1 MRMEAEKLAQRYLEA
16 CSEPA
21 SPPAIRLA
29 TMNGCSPHD
38 FSMAWIEPS
47 GKAHVLEDDES
58 HDGFGSDWI
67 DSHPSPSVE
76 ALVELYGTPTEVLM
90 HLGWFRVNNLQMVD
104 WLRQPSS
111 AQWLAWVGVITPC
124 LQAALKRGQD
134 LEGIKIKM
142 AEGKPLGTVMD
153 LIQRFGGKQAVNAVY
168 KVQTPAQVYHFA
180 SSVPIYSGHPYFSRT
195 RYRGLDPECDHN
207 QDLIEN
213 LKAGDRGAAQAIA
226 KVLAKHPRLHGFNGV
241 VIPAPRST
249 ADRPSLTTLAQALV
263 HNGVG
268 TRVEIPVVRSVPTE
282 SSRMRRRMGL
292 PGNTQEQQFDTM
304 TVQPDHGIDAAESVL
319 IVDDVVTTG
328 ATIKAIAQRL
338 RAAGH
343 TGLIIGATAGY
354 TVSNPDE
361 AEDCPI
367 HFVTRT
373 AVQHGCSLTDLS
385 AAWVSPEGTVYPL
398 TEAHGHHEFAR
409 EWTEAHES
417 DPAVAKLWLHTPSS
431 ILERLG
437 WMRVA
442 NYANISFEVQPT
454 AAQWGAFIKWQIPC
468 LQAALKRGEDL
479 EKVPLLGLWP
489 RPAQNVLEFLQQH
502 GGRQALNEVYKG
514 LIARTANQ
522 QGCSAMDTSMAWVD
536 PHGVIHT
543 VYSMGHEEF
552 AEKWFSQHAGALPMN
567 YESQTPTE
575 MLMSMGWLR
584 VGNYTNLSWVTAPTS
599 AQWASFV
606 KLVVPCLKL
615 QLKRGV
621 DLENIALFCEIGVV
635 FKKYPILDIIQQH
648 GGKQALAE
656 IYSTSQ
662 SSAHFAATQGKEA
675 GWWAIDP
682 QTGSMVLPDES
693 DYVMGDG
700 PADTLDAALD
710 SMVAEYQQEWDR
722 PPSLTE
728 LDAAWDF
735 VTGPLRDPSGNSRQA
750 AAVAKCDGMAERIIR
765 NHLNRLPAKMRKD
778 TDAVDNA
785 LDAALG
791 EWTDTSGEVYNKALE
806 NMGLLEDDIAE
817 GLVSRPSV
825 RANLRTASESLALFV
840 QATKTRSERED
851 EQVKERMVRRSPKMK
866 PPRDDLRKHR
876 IDVDKDPDMKTQ
888 GQEGDKDLSMNYKRV
903 AALWLEAKNK
913 RQRKK
918 EEKKKQQQ
926 GAPKAPAPLIPP
938 SPSTAPASEKEDPD
952 HKPGDTWKTDNG
964 YAGKNPDGVTHAFE
978 DEERAKAYA
987 KGGEPDA
994 EGDGDEG
1001 LPDTPAGKAT
1011 SEMLD
1016 AIVKRDFATA
1026 NAASKKLLEGRDEND
1041 PLAKQLTTLQKGW
1054 NALLTEHKTMVEEAE
1069 NLPQDDPRREKLN
1082 QRGKEMDAEADK
1094 LKKDFVRVVRD
1105 DGKVTPKE
1113 EMDSEG
1119 AEGAADAK
1127 DPGADEEKSP
1137 TEEGASEDTDPE
1149 SEPDSEESGPTE
1161 KPKKQRLEDPKKLK
1175 DMAQSVADA
1184 YLAGTPKDVAD
1195 QMESLMAGR
1204 GPSDPVRRVVE
1215 KYIKELDKAKGDE
1228 DERGNLTDEFKDD
1241 MAGAIGKATLA
1252 TTAKSVADAM
1262 ATIGKKPKDFDAL
1275 VKDLDIEDVDKAEFA
1290 HTYATKLKAFK
1301 DKPPTNENALKM
1313 QGKVDPKSSAAE
1325 QAAQLA
1331 ANQYVDDF
1339 ILNPARIGGGFAKKG
1354 PLPKEELE
1362 EYTQNAYKDL
1372 QKLPPSA
1379 ISSLM
1384 AKTHKIIE
1392 SADPELEDTP
1402 EVQQARKLQAAS
1414 YLAYAAGGGDLD
1426 SKDLPDSVQEIKEA
1440 LPANADKLAKKLGD
1454 KAHELVKLVDGDTMD
1469 SETTKAVQE
1478 VYKSMPAS
1486 ECAEFLAKSNPEMA
1500 KAYRMLEGMS
1510 GPEAEKVKAM
1520 LDDLSK
1526 FCDSMASLSAKEAL
1540 TQKGG
1545 KKKVEKRRRKTDLP
1559 DDPEKVDTYVNEL
1572 VQSLM
1577 TPEILQKL
1585 SENIEAQKSG
1595 KSEGSIPD
1603 PRADVFPRAAGRLKK
1618 LHQDLLDEGSD
1629 PESKSLKRLEEM
1641 VSVLNQ
1647 AHEAKAYDVFENLR
1661 RQQPQ
1666 TGARADSGGSEGST
1680 KPKTVNDADDKTK
1693 SDLAK
1698 HKAGEIWKTESGQYG
1713 ALSSDG
1719 KQYSYFDSEQ
1729 GAQNWLKG
1737 STGQE
1742 PAEKDSE
1749 GKYKF

>member
-1 MRMEAEKLAQRYLEA
+1 MRREAEKLAQRYLEA

-21 SPPAIRLA
+21 APSALHLA
-29 TMNGCSPHD
+29 SMNGCSPHD

-47 GKAHVLEDDES
+47 GKAHVLKEDVS
-58 HDGFGSDWI
+58 HDDFGSDWI

-76 ALVELYGTPTEVLM
+76 ALVDLYGTPTEVLM

-153 LIQRFGGKQAVNAVY
+153 LIQRYGGKQAVNAVY
-168 KVQTPAQVYHFA
+168 KVQTPAQVHHFA
-180 SSVPIYSGHPYFSRT
+180 ATVPIYSGFPYLSRT
-195 RYRGLDPECDHN
+195 LYRGVDLQCDHN
-207 QDLIEN
+207 QDLIED
-213 LKAGDRGAAQAIA
+213 LKAGNRVAAQTIA
-226 KVLAKHPRLHGFNGV
+226 KVLAKHPRLRGFDGV

-249 ADRPSLTTLAQALV
+249 AERPSLTALAQALV

-268 TRVEIPVVRSVPTE
+268 TRVAIPVVRSAPTE
-282 SSRMRRRMGL
+282 SSRMRRRQGL

-304 TVQPDHGIDAAESVL
+304 TVQPDHGIAPEEAVL
-319 IVDDVVTTG
+319 IVDDVITTG

-343 TGLIIGATAGY
+343 TGPISGAAAGY
-354 TVSNPDE
+354 TVAYPED
-361 AEDCPI
+361 ADCPT

-373 AVQHGCSLTDLS
+373 AD
-385 AAWVSPEGTVYPL
+385 
-398 TEAHGHHEFAR
+398 
-409 EWTEAHES
+409 
-417 DPAVAKLWLHTPSS
+417 
-431 ILERLG
+431 
-437 WMRVA
+437 
-442 NYANISFEVQPT
+442 
-454 AAQWGAFIKWQIPC
+454 
-468 LQAALKRGEDL
+468 
-479 EKVPLLGLWP
+479 
-489 RPAQNVLEFLQQH
+489 
-502 GGRQALNEVYKG
+502 
-514 LIARTANQ
+514 Q
-522 QGCSAMDTSMAWVD
+522 QGCHSSENSMAWVD
-536 PHGVIHT
+536 PHGV
-543 VYSMGHEEF
+543 VYRVHSMGHEDF
-552 AEKWFSQHAGALPMN
+552 AEKWLSQHADALPMKHPH
-567 YESQTPTE
+567 QHPTDA
-575 MLMSMGWLR
+575 LMSLGWLR
-584 VGNYTNLSWVTAPTS
+584 VANFTTLAWEQDPTS
-599 AQWASFV
+599 AQWASFI
-606 KLVVPCLKL
+606 KLAVPCLKFN
-615 QLKRGV
+615 RSTGV
-621 DLENIALFCEIGVV
+621 DLEKITLFCDIRDS
-635 FKKYPILDIIQQH
+635 FKRFPILDFIQQH

-656 IYSTSQ
+656 IYSTRQPSF
-662 SSAHFAATQGKEA
+662 HFAGARSKEA

-700 PADTLDAALD
+700 PADTLDTALD
-710 SMVAEYQQEWDR
+710 GVIAEYQQEWDR
-722 PPSLTE
+722 PPNMTE
-728 LDAAWDF
+728 LDAAWNF
-735 VTGPLRDPSGNSRQA
+735 VTGPFRAEQQTRTATGIVLTPTDKEHVYHGDLANDVFVHFTPADRAEQIVSSGKLLMDPPYKKFGPDAVYAVSAKWGEFYPRVQTTHYGNVPLVGILFTTTTLPKIGFTEEVSWNHDVVLHNPKIIPYSQAVSLINASHEHIRGDSYVLYGQGTTAHQA

-817 GLVSRPSV
+817 GLVTRPSV
-825 RANLRTASESLALFV
+825 RANLRTASESLARFV

-851 EQVKERMVRRSPKMK
+851 EQVKERMVRRSPKKK

-876 IDVDKDPDMKTQ
+876 IDVDKDPDMKPQ

-903 AALWLEAKNK
+903 ATLWMEAKNK

-918 EEKKKQQQ
+918 EEKKKQQ
-926 GAPKAPAPLIPP
+926 GAPKPPAPPTP
-938 SPSTAPASEKEDPD
+938 SSPSTPPSSGKAESE

-987 KGGEPDA
+987 KGGESDA
-994 EGDGDEG
+994 EGEGDEG
-1001 LPDTPAGKAT
+1001 VPDTPAGKAT

-1016 AIVKRDFATA
+1016 AIVKRDFETA

-1054 NALLTEHKTMVEEAE
+1054 NALLTEHQKMVEEAE
-1069 NLPQDDPRREKLN
+1069 SLPQDDPRREKLN

-1094 LKKDFVRVVRD
+1094 LKKDFVKAVRED
-1105 DGKVTPKE
+1105 SKVAPKE
-1113 EMDSEG
+1113 DKSEAGAEDKVESEG
-1119 AEGAADAK
+1119 EG
-1127 DPGADEEKSP
+1127 GDESSPDEGKSEG
-1137 TEEGASEDTDPE
+1137 TEPE
-1149 SEPDSEESGPTE
+1149 PEPEPDAEESGPTE
-1161 KPKKQRLEDPKKLK
+1161 KPKKPRLDDSKKLK

-1184 YLAGTPKDVAD
+1184 YLAGTPKDVTD

-1215 KYIKELDKAKGDE
+1215 KYVKELAKVKGDE

-1241 MAGAIGKATLA
+1241 IAGAIGKATQA
-1252 TTAKSVADAM
+1252 TTAKAVADAM
-1262 ATIGKKPKDFDAL
+1262 ATIGKKPKDFDTLA
-1275 VKDLDIEDVDKAEFA
+1275 KDLDIEDEDKAEFA
-1290 HTYATKLKAFK
+1290 QTYATKLKAFK
-1301 DKPPTNENALKM
+1301 DNPPTNDNALKM
-1313 QGKVDPKSSAAE
+1313 QGKVDPKASAAD

-1414 YLAYAAGGGDLD
+1414 YLAYAAGGGDID

-1454 KAHELVKLVDGDTMD
+1454 RAHELVKMVDGDTMD

-1478 VYKSMPAS
+1478 VYTTMPAA

-1510 GPEAEKVKAM
+1510 GPEAAKVKAM

-1545 KKKVEKRRRKTDLP
+1545 KKKVEKRKRKSDLP
-1559 DDPEKVDTYVNEL
+1559 DDPDKVDTYVNEL

-1585 SENIEAQKSG
+1585 GENIEAQKSG
-1595 KSEGSIPD
+1595 KAEGSIPD

-1666 TGARADSGGSEGST
+1666 TGTRSESGGTGG
-1680 KPKTVNDADDKTK
+1680 KGPKTVSDADYRTK
-1693 SDLAK
+1693 SDLAE
-1698 HKAGEIWKTESGQYG
+1698 HKAGEVWKTEGGLYG
-1713 ALSSDG
+1713 VLSSDG

-1742 PAEKDSE
+1742 PAEKDSG
-1749 GKYKF
+1749 GKHKF